1 MDRAAAGPGPA
12 EDSDYRSG
20 TGCAQ
25 GPHSTAA
32 LSEAGGFRAR
42 LVKVARRGGNW
53 LKISRRHPE
62 LDLVIFQSTFPGT
75 GKLWWHAVSPVGQIT
90 AMNNQQ
96 FLAVVGVI
104 IVALIVYLSYERFRE
119 CQDLGGSHCYFG
131 RRR

>member
-1 MDRAAAGPGPA
+1 MF
-12 EDSDYRSG
+12 
-20 TGCAQ
+20 
-25 GPHSTAA
+25 
-32 LSEAGGFRAR
+32 GFRFSVHTGRLSRTSGEGSSAR
-42 LVKVARRGGNW
+42 CNW

-131 RRR
+131 PRR

>member
-1 MDRAAAGPGPA
+1 MSKLETAVRSKADRNAFK
-12 EDSDYRSG
+12 Y
-20 TGCAQ
+20 
-25 GPHSTAA
+25 
-32 LSEAGGFRAR
+32 F
-42 LVKVARRGGNW
+42 
-53 LKISRRHPE
+53 
-62 LDLVIFQSTFPGT
+62 T
-75 GKLWWHAVSPVGQIT
+75 GKFWWHASLGQIT